1 MSENE
6 EAWNQWC
13 ATTDLEFSDPSE
25 QREGFD
31 AGWDAHKALTPQPTG
46 DVAELIAQH
55 QDEADGYI
63 SVGDTGNAEFHADTV
78 AALSELESTRQ
89 QLADAEVVIADI
101 QHLWRTQKPEVFHV
115 RTRQV
120 IAAYKPTTTTKEA

>member
-46 DVAELIAQH
+46 DVAELIAEQLPEGTRMH
-55 QDEADGYI
+55 AYYYGFDRTGLAAIDLILSAVATAGKGYHHI
-63 SVGDTGNAEFHADTV
+63 E
-78 AALSELESTRQ
+78 
-89 QLADAEVVIADI
+89 
-101 QHLWRTQKPEVFHV
+101 
-115 RTRQV
+115 
-120 IAAYKPTTTTKEA
+120 